1 MKKNNNIVTCYVI
14 GNSNSINMKKK
25 QPTPVHPGTWLK
37 EQYMIPLDITVTEL
51 AANLG
56 VSRKNLSI
64 LVNGHMGVS
73 PEMAMRLAK
82 AFNTTAE
89 FWLNLQVAYELHRTQ
104 PQSAFK
110 SIKAYPTGRNK
121 VEAKETTNTI

>member
-1 MKKNNNIVTCYVI
+1 
-14 GNSNSINMKKK
+14 MKKK
-25 QPTPVHPGTWLK
+25 QTSPVHPGTWLK

-89 FWLNLQVAYELHRTQ
+89 FWLNMQVAYELYRTQ

-110 SIKAYPTGRNK
+110 SIKAYPTGRSK
-121 VEAKETTNTI
+121 VMTKETTNTL

>member
-1 MKKNNNIVTCYVI
+1 MT
-14 GNSNSINMKKK
+14 
-25 QPTPVHPGTWLK
+25 
-37 EQYMIPLDITVTEL
+37 PLDITVTDL

-89 FWLNLQVAYELHRTQ
+89 FWLNLQLAFDLHKTQ
-104 PQSAFK
+104 PMPKLK
-110 SIKAYPTGRNK
+110 SIKVYPTGRTNQ
-121 VEAKETTNTI
+121 VLTKESATTH

>member
-1 MKKNNNIVTCYVI
+1 MKQ
-14 GNSNSINMKKK
+14 K
-25 QPTPVHPGTWLK
+25 QPSPVHPGTLLK
-37 EQYMIPLDITVTEL
+37 EEYMIPLDITVTEL

-104 PQSAFK
+104 PQSAFR
-110 SIKAYPTGRNK
+110 SIKAYPTGRNQ
-121 VEAKETTNTI
+121 VSTKEVSNTI

>member
-1 MKKNNNIVTCYVI
+1 
-14 GNSNSINMKKK
+14 MKKK
-25 QPTPVHPGTWLK
+25 LPAPVHPGTWLK
-37 EQYMIPLDITVTEL
+37 VQYMTPLDITVTEL

-89 FWLNLQVAYELHRTQ
+89 FWLNLQQAHDLYRA
-104 PQSAFK
+104 QSAASFK
-110 SIKAYPTGRNK
+110 SIKAYPTGRSNQ
-121 VEAKETTNTI
+121 VMANQESTTHQFK

>member
-1 MKKNNNIVTCYVI
+1 MLRVTLLVTVNTI
-14 GNSNSINMKKK
+14 LMKKK
-25 QPTPVHPGTWLK
+25 TPAPVHPGTWLK
-37 EQYMIPLDITVTEL
+37 EQYMTPLDITVTDL

-89 FWLNLQVAYELHRTQ
+89 FWLNMQQAFDLHKAQ
-104 PQSAFK
+104 PMALK
-110 SIKAYPTGRNK
+110 SIKAYPTGRSNQ
-121 VEAKETTNTI
+121 VMATQASTTH